1 MDEGKR
7 SLHPHFIL
15 VNKNDC
21 SLFIQLKIGEGFY
34 VKKWYA
40 VIVAVMLLFAPL
52 SVQAAD
58 DGTDGNGPNNEV
70 TIRVATFNIHAGIGS
85 DGEYNL
91 DRIANTIRES
101 GADIIGLEE
110 VDVHWG
116 SRSNFENEIQI
127 LADKLDMNYF
137 FAPIYNM
144 EPSKPGDPRRK
155 YGVAL
160 LSKYPIL
167 KAENREITR
176 LSTQEANPSP
186 KPAPG
191 FLQAQIHVAGEQVWF
206 YVTHLDYRSDPT
218 VRQMQVSDMLGI
230 MAEHDNHILVGDMN
244 ATPEAAELAPLFQ
257 QFQDAWALTHDG
269 PGYTYPAESPTKRID
284 DILTAP
290 GIKVQSANLIDSS
303 ASDHRPVTA
312 DLVFT
317 PGSHPFP
324 ASGIKALVQ
333 YLQDR
338 GEFTSDEAAHAL
350 EIHLTAVSHYEDKE
364 SVGKIV
370 KHMKGFKVLLDHEK
384 ENGLISEN
392 AYQTLNADADYLINK
407 WQ

>member
-1 MDEGKR
+1 M
-7 SLHPHFIL
+7 
-15 VNKNDC
+15 
-21 SLFIQLKIGEGFY
+21 
-34 VKKWYA
+34 KKWYV
-40 VIVAVMLLFAPL
+40 VIIAFMLLFVPL
-52 SVQAAD
+52 SVSAAD
-58 DGTDGNGPNNEV
+58 GTNGDGPTHEV
-70 TIRVATFNIHAGIGS
+70 TVKVATYNIRAGVGS
-85 DGEYNL
+85 DGQYNL
-91 DRIANTIRES
+91 DGIANTIRES

-116 SRSNFENEIQI
+116 SRSNFENEIKI
-127 LADKLDMNYF
+127 LADQLDMNYF
-137 FAPIYNM
+137 LAPIYNM

-155 YGVAL
+155 FGVAV

-230 MAEHDNHILVGDMN
+230 MAEHDNNILVGDMN

-257 QFQDAWALTHDG
+257 QFQDSWALTQDS
-269 PGYTYPAESPTKRID
+269 PGYTYPAEAPTKRID
-284 DILTAP
+284 DILTSP
-290 GIKVQSANLIDSS
+290 EIKVQSTSLMDSL
-303 ASDHRPVTA
+303 ASDHRLVTA
-312 DLVFT
+312 ELAFT

-333 YLQDR
+333 YLQEK
-338 GEFTSDEAAHAL
+338 GEFTNDEAARAL
-350 EIHLTAVSHYEDKE
+350 EIHLTAVNHYEDKGSAE
-364 SVGKIV
+364 KVV
-370 KHMKGFKVLLDHEK
+370 THMKGFKRLLDHQK
-384 ENGLISEN
+384 ANGLISED
-392 AYQTLNADADYLINK
+392 AYQTVNADADYLINK